1 MGDGLALWGP
11 PDRFLTTAELGLVEA
26 VQGLGVQGT
35 GVGTECTLRQ
45 LQGVIPGP
53 GQQPAQVTVTGQKLS
68 AKVPARWVQGTVWAH
83 GGGGGGESRQERGGE
98 DTWGMCA
105 SCYSGY
111 DLGAFS
117 GSLHT
122 QQARCRLEMTTY
134 LAPVSMLSGELEFG

>member
-1 MGDGLALWGP
+1 M
-11 PDRFLTTAELGLVEA
+11 
-26 VQGLGVQGT
+26 
-35 GVGTECTLRQ
+35 
-45 LQGVIPGP
+45 
-53 GQQPAQVTVTGQKLS
+53 
-68 AKVPARWVQGTVWAH
+68 WAH

-98 DTWGMCA
+98 DNWGMCA